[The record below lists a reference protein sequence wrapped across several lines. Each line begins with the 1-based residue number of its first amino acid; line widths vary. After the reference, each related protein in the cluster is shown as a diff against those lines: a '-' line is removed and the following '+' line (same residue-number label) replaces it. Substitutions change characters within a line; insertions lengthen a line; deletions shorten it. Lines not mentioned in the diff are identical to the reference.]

1 MTTRPSSSD
10 VSMFLIS
17 SKYGLKPKGDYD
29 QPGVNPA
36 LAATKSL
43 SKYGLKPKGDYDAI
57 FRAKLEVYSS
67 SKYGLKPK
75 GDYDSACLK
84 ALLSTSNFSSKY
96 GLKPKGDY
104 DS

>member
-43 SKYGLKPKGDYDAI
+43 SKYGLKPKGDYDTPLGN
-57 FRAKLEVYSS
+57 RASPHLPAHVQIRTEAERR
-67 SKYGLKPK
+67 L
-75 GDYDSACLK
+75 
-84 ALLSTSNFSSKY
+84 
-96 GLKPKGDY
+96 
-104 DS
+104 